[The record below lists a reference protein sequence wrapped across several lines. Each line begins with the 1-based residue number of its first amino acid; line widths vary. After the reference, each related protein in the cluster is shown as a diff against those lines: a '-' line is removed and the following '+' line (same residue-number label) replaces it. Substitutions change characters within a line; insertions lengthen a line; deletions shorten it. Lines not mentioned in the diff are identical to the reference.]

1 MAWARLLLQL
11 NVPSQLKLNIFRL
24 AKFGILY
31 YLIEMQVN
39 LLPLFAKVYLP
50 RRLDF
55 TIKVYLA
62 WSNIDFCFQFV
73 AIKSFIIFF
82 QLCRYITYCLSRV
95 ALNSVRQSEIASIIL
110 NCEQNDC

>member
-1 MAWARLLLQL
+1 
-11 NVPSQLKLNIFRL
+11 
-24 AKFGILY
+24 
-31 YLIEMQVN
+31 MQVN

-62 WSNIDFCFQFV
+62 WSKIDFCFQFV
-73 AIKSFIIFF
+73 VAIKSSITFF

-95 ALNSVRQSEIASIIL
+95 ALNSVLQSKIASIIL